1 MPARAVINQVSIA
14 AFTTDKRVI
23 MVSALR
29 SGSSARLGLIWI
41 VLASL
46 VTACGRPNSG
56 RSSPEINVATAA
68 NLTRAFAEVGQ
79 AFERQAGIHVTFSFG
94 ATTQLAQQI
103 EHGAPYDVF
112 AAADTEHVDQLA
124 RKGNVIPD
132 TQAIYARGKLVLWVP
147 DSRVPV
153 DGLQD
158 LTRAEVKHVALAN
171 PQFAPYGQ
179 AAVET
184 LKSLRIWD
192 AVQPK
197 VVFAQNVSMATQ
209 YAATRNADAA
219 FTALALVYDQGGRKI
234 PIAENL
240 HQPIDQAIAV
250 VRGSRRPDEAR
261 KFIEFVLSA
270 PAKEILKRY
279 GYE

>member
-29 SGSSARLGLIWI
+29 SGSSARLGLIGI

-79 AFERQAGIHVTFSFG
+79 AFERQTGIHVTFSFG

-124 RKGNVIPD
+124 RKGHVIPD

-209 YAATRNADAA
+209 YAATRNADALLQRWPWSMIKA
-219 FTALALVYDQGGRKI
+219 AEKSRSPKI
-234 PIAENL
+234 SINRS
-240 HQPIDQAIAV
+240 I
-250 VRGSRRPDEAR
+250 RPLRWCVEAAGLTR
-261 KFIEFVLSA
+261 PGNSSNSF
-270 PAKEILKRY
+270 
-279 GYE
+279 